1 MGEWTYVYIK
11 WKFSL
16 KLINENNINIIYR
29 PQCSSVPMLQLSQ
42 INAQNNQR
50 SLFSLCKDC
59 GAIEKVA

>member
-1 MGEWTYVYIK
+1 MKIT
-11 WKFSL
+11 
-16 KLINENNINIIYR
+16 NIIYR